1 MKMGQKYVFKGNF
14 GITFLTILLQQC
26 QKRSN
31 TNTNKGVVGKIS
43 PQTCRDAHLKLNILN
58 ILSILNIPFRN
69 FKNNNINILEFG
81 MQ

>member
-31 TNTNKGVVGKIS
+31 TNTNKGRNS
-43 PQTCRDAHLKLNILN
+43 HFKLNILN